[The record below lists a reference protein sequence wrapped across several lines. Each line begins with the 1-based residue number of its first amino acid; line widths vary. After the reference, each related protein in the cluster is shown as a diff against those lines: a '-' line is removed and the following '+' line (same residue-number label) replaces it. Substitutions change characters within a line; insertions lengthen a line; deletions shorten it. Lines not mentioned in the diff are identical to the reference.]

1 MFLDNQAFEVI
12 DLLAIL
18 LVGQC
23 AVFLFGA
30 GDQVPL
36 PILLSFT
43 LVHLAQVI
51 DFGLLVAQ
59 QATRVIRFINLHFEH
74 LLFFQTDFVTTLQVA
89 HLNLI

>member
-18 LVGQC
+18 LVRQC
-23 AVFLFGA
+23 AVFLLGA

-51 DFGLLVAQ
+51 DFGLLVA
-59 QATRVIRFINLHFEH
+59 
-74 LLFFQTDFVTTLQVA
+74 
-89 HLNLI
+89 